1 MLGLIGK
8 KLGMTQRFVEGGN
21 LVPVTVIETGPCT
34 VVQVRSPER
43 DGYHALQVGF
53 GTRREK
59 NLSKAERGHMAKGGR
74 SNFSALLE
82 FRLTEAGSWQVG
94 QEIRLAELFHAGDH
108 VDVTGTS
115 KGKGF
120 QGVMKRHNFSGHRA
134 THGTHESFRGPGS
147 VGCRSY
153 PGRIFK
159 GKRMDGHMGQDKCTT
174 QNLRVVEVRADENLL
189 MVRGAVPGAPGT
201 QIVVR
206 PAIKR
211 QRTQRPAPAAP
222 AAQ

>member
-34 VVQVRSPER
+34 VVQVRAVDR
-43 DGYHALQVGF
+43 DGYDALQVGF
-53 GTRREK
+53 GSRREK
-59 NLSKAERGHMAKGGR
+59 NLPKATRTHMAKAGR
-74 SNFSALLE
+74 SNFGKLLE
-82 FRLTEAGSWQVG
+82 FRLREAGEYQVG
-94 QEIRLAELFHAGDH
+94 QEIKLADLFKVGDQI
-108 VDVTGTS
+108 DVTGTS

-120 QGVMKRHNFSGHRA
+120 QGVMKRHNFAGHRA

-159 GKRMDGHMGQDKCTT
+159 GKRMDGHMGQDTTTT
-174 QNLRVVEVRADENLL
+174 QNLRIVEVRADDNLL
-189 MVRGAVPGAPGT
+189 MVKGAIPGAKGC
-201 QIVVR
+201 QVVVR
-206 PAIKR
+206 PAVKR
-211 QRTQRPAPAAP
+211 QRTQRKAA

>member
-34 VVQVRSPER
+34 VVQVRTLDR
-43 DGYHALQVGF
+43 DGYDALQVGF
-53 GTRREK
+53 GSRREK
-59 NLSKAERGHMAKGGR
+59 NLPKATRGHMAKGGR
-74 SNFSALLE
+74 SNFGSLLE
-82 FRLTEAGSWQVG
+82 FRLREAGEWQVG
-94 QEIRLAELFHAGDH
+94 QDIRLADLFKAGDQ

-120 QGVMKRHNFSGHRA
+120 QGVVKRYGFAGQTA

-159 GKRMDGHMGQDKCTT
+159 GKRMDGHMGQDRTTT
-174 QNLRVVEVRADENLL
+174 QNLRIVEVRPDENLL
-189 MVRGAVPGAPGT
+189 MVKGAVPGAAGT
-201 QIVVR
+201 QVVVR
-206 PAIKR
+206 PAVKR
-211 QRTQRPAPAAP
+211 QRTQRRVAAVE
-222 AAQ
+222 Q

>member
-34 VVQVRSPER
+34 VVQVRTIDR
-43 DGYHALQVGF
+43 DGYDALQVGF

-59 NLSKAERGHMAKGGR
+59 NLSKARRGHANKAGR
-74 SNFSALLE
+74 ANFASLLE
-82 FRLTEAGSWQVG
+82 FRLREAGEWQIG
-94 QEIRLAELFHAGDH
+94 QELRLAEMFKAGDF

-159 GKRMDGHMGQDKCTT
+159 GKRMDGHMGQERTTT
-174 QNLRVVEVRADENLL
+174 QNLTVVEVRADDNLL
-189 MVRGAVPGAPGT
+189 MVRGAVPGAKGT
-201 QIVVR
+201 QVIVR
-206 PAIKR
+206 PAVKR
-211 QRTQRPAPAAP
+211 QRTQRKAA
-222 AAQ
+222 AAAAE

>member
-34 VVQVRSPER
+34 VVQVRTLDR
-43 DGYHALQVGF
+43 DGYDALQVGF
-53 GTRREK
+53 GSRREK
-59 NLSKAERGHMAKGGR
+59 NLPKATRGHMAKGGR
-74 SNFSALLE
+74 SNFGSLLE
-82 FRLTEAGSWQVG
+82 FRLREAGEWQVG
-94 QEIRLAELFHAGDH
+94 QDIRLADLFKAGDQ

-120 QGVMKRHNFSGHRA
+120 QGVVKRYGFAGQTA

-159 GKRMDGHMGQDKCTT
+159 GKRMDGHMGQDRTTT
-174 QNLRVVEVRADENLL
+174 QNLRIVEVRPDENLL
-189 MVRGAVPGAPGT
+189 MVKGAVPGAAGT
-201 QIVVR
+201 QVVVR
-206 PAIKR
+206 PAVKR
-211 QRTQRPAPAAP
+211 QRTQRRVAAV
-222 AAQ
+222 AQ

>member
-1 MLGLIGK
+1 MLGLVGK
-8 KLGMTQRFVEGGN
+8 KVGMTQRFVEGGN

-34 VVQVRSPER
+34 VVQVRTADR
-43 DGYHALQVGF
+43 DGYDALQVGF

-59 NLSKAERGHMAKGGR
+59 NLTKATRGHMAKGGR
-74 SNFSALLE
+74 SNFASLLE
-82 FRLTEAGSWQVG
+82 FRLKAPGEWQVG
-94 QEIRLAELFHAGDH
+94 QDIRLADLFKIGDQ

-120 QGVMKRHNFSGHRA
+120 QGVMKRHNFGGHRA

-159 GKRMDGHMGQDKCTT
+159 GKRMDGHMGSERTTT
-174 QNLRVVEVRADENLL
+174 QNLRIVEVRADDNLL
-189 MVRGAVPGAPGT
+189 MVKGAIPGSKGT
-201 QIVVR
+201 QVIVR
-206 PAIKR
+206 PAVKR
-211 QRTQRPAPAAP
+211 QRTTKPVAK
-222 AAQ
+222 AQ